1 MYTLQPKRKWTGTS
15 LNQKHNTR
23 GLRLLTGYNSSSPN
37 TRTVTCEERH
47 ARGER
52 RTHREKPPTLP
63 SAHGVGSANPT
74 KSLCAST
81 VSASVHGSLQTQP
94 LYTVTWLRGCVKL
107 LSETQGSRDEREGER
122 ERKRV
127 KRRQRERDKEKERE
141 KLRDIMYIYIY
152 IM

>member
-23 GLRLLTGYNSSSPN
+23 GLRLLTGYNSSSPH
-37 TRTVTCEERH
+37 TRSVTCEERH

-52 RTHREKPPTLP
+52 RKHREKPPTLP

-81 VSASVHGSLQTQP
+81 VSASVHYVHGSLQTQS
-94 LYTVTWLRGCVKL
+94 LYKATWLRGCVKL
-107 LSETQGSRDEREGER
+107 LSEILKNPS
-122 ERKRV
+122 
-127 KRRQRERDKEKERE
+127 KRRPLKGLTYSHRQHMASGQHMTSDTIGIK
-141 KLRDIMYIYIY
+141 
-152 IM
+152 